1 MTENEDLRSTDDEPL
16 DPAAM
21 LALVEDQRRSV
32 VGQIASFVP
41 VILTMWGIVWLVGF
55 GSLWLISGLAPAF
68 ALPVPVAVSIFV
80 ALLVAAIVVSA
91 VLGARSGRGR
101 RGNRAEAFS
110 GIVYGV
116 SWMVGG
122 LAIVAFAQGLA
133 YNGMPAALA
142 TVFYPVAYALF
153 AGLMYVMSAA
163 LWRAVPMLVLGLWT
177 ILVAVAAPFFGVPT
191 HYLVLALGCG
201 LGFLVLAVVSSVHL
215 ARLRARAAG
224 VEAGRG

>member
-1 MTENEDLRSTDDEPL
+1 MTDNEDLPSTDDEPL

-32 VGQIASFVP
+32 VGQIAAFVP

-55 GSLWLISGLAPAF
+55 GCLWLIDGLAPAF
-68 ALPVPVAVSIFV
+68 ALPLPIAVSIFV
-80 ALLVAAIVVSA
+80 VLLFSAIAVSA
-91 VLGARSGRGR
+91 ILGARSGRGR

-116 SWMVGG
+116 SWAVGG
-122 LAIVAFAQGLA
+122 LAIVGFAQGLS
-133 YNGMPAALA
+133 YNGMPAGLA
-142 TVFYPVAYALF
+142 TVYYPVAYALF

-177 ILVAVAAPFFGVPT
+177 IVVAVAAPFFGVPT

-201 LGFLVLAVVSSVHL
+201 LGFLVLAVASSVHL
-215 ARLRARAAG
+215 ARLRSRAAG
-224 VEAGRG
+224 TELGRG